1 MRDEFYSKFTGKQID
16 DAVDYVLNGQIPS
29 ISVDNVLSTQ
39 SENPVQNKV
48 ITNKINEIDETLNV
62 KADSDSVYTKSET
75 DNLLNMKAD
84 SDSVYTKSETNG
96 LLLEKMENPMTSAGD
111 MIYAGPNGTPTALA
125 KGTAT
130 QVLKA
135 TTTGVEWSNKIVNY
149 STSEIVIGEWIDGKP
164 IYRKVID
171 NISLTNGTEVI
182 ISSGISSAHIITLK
196 AVIHD
201 GFNHELVIPNY
212 IHNNLYGYIYYDPTT
227 GNIHIFI
234 TGTTGSNGILIVEY
248 TK

>member
-149 STSEIVIGEWIDGKP
+149 STSVIVICEWIDGKP

>member
-1 MRDEFYSKFTGKQID
+1 
-16 DAVDYVLNGQIPS
+16 
-29 ISVDNVLSTQ
+29 
-39 SENPVQNKV
+39 
-48 ITNKINEIDETLNV
+48 
-62 KADSDSVYTKSET
+62 
-75 DNLLNMKAD
+75 MKAD